1 MRTSER
7 RRRAAGGA
15 EGGTGSGR
23 AEPGRG
29 RQRAHGRPAPHS
41 SHLTPAGGKP
51 PRPQRGCGAGS
62 GAAVR
67 RCRRD
72 APRAQRWYRAAWGL
86 GA

>member
-23 AEPGRG
+23 AGPGAAEGARPP
-29 RQRAHGRPAPHS
+29 RAT
-41 SHLTPAGGKP
+41 HLTPHTCGREP